1 MDRFLL
7 ILCTAVYLAC
17 PHTRAQTAREN
28 RNAMQDSGIQSFFD
42 AQAAKHPEK
51 LYLHLNQP
59 YYGVGDTIWFRAY
72 LTDAVTHRPD
82 TLSNFIYVDL
92 YDRAKRLVTSRKIKR
107 DSMGFANCLPLADTL
122 FSGEYT
128 LRAYTGWMLNF
139 DASGFFQ
146 KNIVIGQNIS
156 KVRHSVTYTDKRMV
170 VRFLDRYERPL
181 SKKEASFD
189 LYDKNGKHLGS
200 GTQRLSS
207 TGAVLVPLP
216 GDSASRGAYADIRI
230 SIREDSVF
238 RRTVFIEPPRA
249 SFDIQFLPLSLIHIS
264 EPTRP

>member
-146 KNIVIGQNIS
+146 KIW
-156 KVRHSVTYTDKRMV
+156 
-170 VRFLDRYERPL
+170 
-181 SKKEASFD
+181 
-189 LYDKNGKHLGS
+189 
-200 GTQRLSS
+200 
-207 TGAVLVPLP
+207 
-216 GDSASRGAYADIRI
+216 
-230 SIREDSVF
+230 
-238 RRTVFIEPPRA
+238 
-249 SFDIQFLPLSLIHIS
+249 
-264 EPTRP
+264 